1 MSPARRNWLLTAIV
15 ILLVVVPLAY
25 RGWIAEGTE
34 WGGADMQGV
43 AAVEE
48 LAGEDFVPWFN
59 PIYSPDALERYYFG
73 LQALLG
79 TLLVAGIVGWILGRS
94 RARHGMES
102 GTDLAM
108 AGLLC
113 AIGVALAV
121 GLLFVETDFGEL
133 QATISASQGIGLG
146 LLAFFIG
153 YPLGRRAGAAVSAS

>member
-59 PIYSPDALERYYFG
+59 PIYSPEDLERYFFG